1 MLKDRVLLF
10 TRSFFYTAVVEA
22 LETTLYNRDGH
33 FDRLN
38 DRCVRSAKI
47 LLSKIHSPEDIKK
60 LSQKEL
66 KQLAQEIR
74 TTIINVV
81 GKNGGHLASNLGVVE
96 LTIALHRVFNSPEDA
111 IVWDVSH
118 QCYTHK
124 LLTGRY
130 EEFPTLRKAGGL
142 SGFTNKNESIH
153 DYFINGHSST
163 SISSALGLLT
173 ARELKGDKGKVIA
186 VIGDGALTGGMAF
199 EGLSH
204 AGQLCK
210 NLIVVLNDNQMSID
224 HNTGSV
230 SRYLSRLSMTAG
242 YQTFRYRVDKAIDKI
257 PYLGRRLEKLIFRIK
272 RALKGL
278 LLTNNLFVDLGF
290 EYVGPLDGHN
300 EAALERE
307 LRRVSRLHR
316 PVVVHVVTKK
326 GRGYSPAENNP
337 ELFHGI
343 GPFQI
348 SDGTV
353 EKFDTQSFTEAF
365 SNLICE
371 EGQVNKDI
379 VAITAAMAKG
389 TGLSAFSHRFP
400 ERFFDVGIAE
410 EHAVTFAGGLS
421 KGGKVPVVCIYSTF
435 IQRAVDQMIHDIA
448 LQKAH
453 AVFMLDRAGAVPA
466 DGVTHQ
472 GIYDIALFRPIP
484 EVEIL
489 TVCSAADL
497 KLCFEWAVEKGT
509 SVIIRYPKLTC
520 PTELEQMSAPVELG
534 RGIFIPCTEFVIEN
548 ITEAELEAKKK
559 KILIAATG
567 GMYSEVQKAV
577 RAVLLD
583 GGYADVYL
591 LRFIKPFDES
601 YFIELASKYDGVVFV
616 EDGVISGGIG
626 EYLAG
631 LLAENGMKNTKVLG
645 FGDKFYSHGSRE
657 EVLEMAGLSPSHIKK
672 AVKECSR

>member
-10 TRSFFYTAVVEA
+10 TRSFFYLSFYGSV
-22 LETTLYNRDGH
+22 
-33 FDRLN
+33 
-38 DRCVRSAKI
+38 KI
-47 LLSKIHSPEDIKK
+47 LLSKIHSPEDVKK

-66 KQLAQEIR
+66 KQLAKEIR
-74 TTIINVV
+74 QTIINVV

-96 LTIALHRVFNSPEDA
+96 LTIALHRVFNSPDDA

-130 EEFPTLRKAGGL
+130 EDFPTLRKKDGL
-142 SGFTNKNESIH
+142 SGFTNKNESPH

-173 ARELKGDKGKVIA
+173 ARELNGNNGKVIA

-230 SRYLSRLSMTAG
+230 SRYLSRLTMTAG
-242 YQTFRYRVDKAIDKI
+242 YQTFRYKVDKAIDKI
-257 PYLGRRLEKLIFRIK
+257 PYLGHRLEKIIFRLK

-278 LLTNNLFVDLGF
+278 FLTNNLFVDFGF

-300 EAALERE
+300 IAALEKQF
-307 LRRVSRLHR
+307 RRVSNLHR

-353 EKFDTQSFTEAF
+353 EKFDTESFTEAF
-365 SNLICE
+365 SNLIVE
-371 EGQVNKDI
+371 EGEKNKDI
-379 VAITAAMAKG
+379 VTITAAMAKG
-389 TGLSAFSHRFP
+389 TGLSAFSHKFP
-400 ERFFDVGIAE
+400 DRFFDVGIAE

-435 IQRAVDQMIHDIA
+435 MQRSVDQMIHDIA
-448 LQKAH
+448 LQKSH
-453 AVFMLDRAGAVPA
+453 AVFMLDRAGAVPS

-484 EVEIL
+484 ELEIM

-497 KLCFEWAVEKGT
+497 RLCFEWAVEKGT
-509 SVIIRYPKLTC
+509 SVVIRYPKLTC
-520 PTELEQMSAPVELG
+520 PTDIPQMSSPVELG

-548 ITEAELEAKKK
+548 ISEAELEAKKK
-559 KILIAATG
+559 KILIVATG

-583 GGYADVYL
+583 GGYADLYL
-591 LRFIKPFDES
+591 LRFIKPFDET
-601 YFIELASKYDGVVFV
+601 YFIELASKYDGIVFV
-616 EDGVISGGIG
+616 EDGVIIGGIG
-626 EYLAG
+626 EYLSG
-631 LLAENGMKNTKVLG
+631 LLASKGMKNFRLLG
-645 FGDKFYSHGSRE
+645 FGDKFYNHGTRE
-657 EVLEMAGLSPSHIKK
+657 EVLEMAGLSPAHIKK
-672 AVKECSR
+672 AVQECCN